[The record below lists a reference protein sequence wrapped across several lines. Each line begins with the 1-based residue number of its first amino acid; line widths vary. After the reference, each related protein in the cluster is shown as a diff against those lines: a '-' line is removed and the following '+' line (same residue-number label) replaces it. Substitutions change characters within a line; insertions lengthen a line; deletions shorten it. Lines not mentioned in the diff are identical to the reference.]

1 MKDDLDEA
9 EMGDL
14 VLFIINR
21 PHTRRS
27 LTDRFT
33 MYDIALDVRDSA
45 IGLFVKVTKM
55 LTQSKLMNLSAKW

>member
-9 EMGDL
+9 KMGDL

-33 MYDIALDVRDSA
+33 MYGIALDVRDSA

-55 LTQSKLMNLSAKW
+55 LA